1 MARAN
6 ASMRIDTGELKL
18 FARGLRLADRKLY
31 LTLNKRVRAA
41 AQVVADDAKQ
51 RASWSTKIPSTIHVR
66 GGAARLSVVAGKGV
80 PYAVPY
86 EYGGKKMA
94 KGTFKHPVFAAVGSA
109 RYNDKGSWPTQNTR
123 PFLLPALAANREVVL
138 AAVVDAVNETIDEAL
153 AKGHVI

>member
-1 MARAN
+1 
-6 ASMRIDTGELKL
+6 MRIDTAELKL

-31 LTLNKRVRAA
+31 LTLNKRMRLA
-41 AQVVADDAKQ
+41 AQVVADDAKS
-51 RASWSTKIPSTIHVR
+51 RASWSTKIPATIKVR

-109 RYNDKGSWPTQNTR
+109 RYNDKGSWPTENTR
-123 PFLLPALAANREVVL
+123 PFLLPALAANREIVMESIVT
-138 AAVVDAVNETIDEAL
+138 AVNETIDEAL
-153 AKGHVI
+153 AKGHVL